1 MSKLFVFGIGGTGA
15 RVVRSLIFLLGAG
28 VKCSASAVVPIL
40 IDPDSSN
47 GDVNRTIDLVSTYK
61 YIQSQMPNKKSGF
74 FSTPLVSLGEAQK
87 ENQASSFFPF
97 HLQKIQNTQFRDYIS
112 YHSLG
117 ETNKHL
123 VDLLF
128 SESNLNL
135 EMQVGFKGNPNIG
148 SVVLNQ
154 FKTSDDFKIFAN
166 QFEKGDKIF
175 IISSIFGGTGA
186 SGFPLLLKNIR
197 NAEKDIPNHALLRE
211 AKIGALSILPYFG
224 LQQDEKSS
232 ISKESFLPKAKAALD
247 YYEKYINH
255 SLDSMYY
262 IGDKSMKDYNNQEGQ
277 SLQKNDAHFI
287 ELASALGIID
297 FSEKEDSQL
306 QRGSLFYEFGIKNDA
321 EELTFDDLGKRSRDS
336 LLSPLSSYL
345 FFVKY
350 LELKM
355 THSVFRKQTWTQ
367 EGTYKFDENFLSS
380 PFYKTYI
387 SGFNSNFIQWLVEL
401 SRNKRAFTPFHL
413 SVTDKNL
420 FKLIHGLHEKKGFLH
435 KKKFD
440 AFDTELNSYVR
451 KIPNDMNKESK
462 FMILFEN
469 AIQNLLYVKYE
480 IGRNHG

>member
-1 MSKLFVFGIGGTGA
+1 MGKLFVFGIGGTGA
-15 RVVRSLIFLLGAG
+15 RVLRSLIFLLGAG
-28 VKCSASAVVPIL
+28 VKCNASAVVPIL

-47 GDVNRTIDLVSTYK
+47 GDVNRTLDLVSIYK
-61 YIQSQMPNKKSGF
+61 NIQTLIQNKKSGF
-74 FSTPLVSLGEAQK
+74 FSTPLLSLGEIQK
-87 ENQASSFFPF
+87 ENNASSFFPF

-112 YHSLG
+112 YHTLG
-117 ETNKHL
+117 ETHKYL

-166 QFEKGDKIF
+166 QFEKGDRIF

-197 NAEKDIPNHALLRE
+197 NAEKEIPNHALLRE
-211 AKIGALSILPYFG
+211 SKIGALSILPYFG

-232 ISKESFLPKAKAALD
+232 IAKESFLPKAKAALD

-262 IGDKSMKDYNNQEGQ
+262 IGDRSMKDYSNQEGQ
-277 SLQKNDAHFI
+277 SLQKNDAHFV
-287 ELASALGIID
+287 EMASALGIID

-306 QRGSLFYEFGIKNDA
+306 QRGALFFEFGIKTDA
-321 EELTFDDLGKRSRDS
+321 EELTFDDLGKKSRDS

-355 THSVFRKQTWTQ
+355 NYSVSRKQTWTQ
-367 EGTYKFDENFLSS
+367 EGTSKFDENFLSS

-387 SGFNSNFIQWLVEL
+387 SGFNSNFLQWLLEL
-401 SRNKRAFTPFHL
+401 SRNKRAFAPFHI
-413 SVTDKNL
+413 TITEKNL
-420 FKLIHGLHEKKGFLH
+420 FQLIRGLQEKKGFFL
-435 KKKFD
+435 KKNLD

-451 KIPNDMNKESK
+451 KIPSDMNKENK
-462 FMILFEN
+462 LIILFEN
-469 AIQNLLYVKYE
+469 AIQNLLYKKYE
-480 IGRNHG
+480 IGKKNG